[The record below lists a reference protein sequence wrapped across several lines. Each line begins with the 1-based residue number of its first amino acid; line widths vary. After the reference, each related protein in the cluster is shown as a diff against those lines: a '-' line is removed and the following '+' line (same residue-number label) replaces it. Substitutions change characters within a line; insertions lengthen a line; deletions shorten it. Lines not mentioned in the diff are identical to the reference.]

1 MPIQLKPVSDS
12 NRDKCILLKVRKE
25 QEPYIATNECS
36 LNEADHCAVA
46 RPFAIYADD
55 RMIGFTMFAFD
66 EAYEDPNDRY
76 WLWRFMID
84 QEFQW
89 KGYGR
94 LALTEI
100 ITYFKEHGADHI
112 KLSTKA
118 SNQRAISLYKN
129 FGFEE
134 TGEMNG
140 AETVFYLKL

>member
-1 MPIQLKPVSDS
+1 MYVQLKPISEAD
-12 NRDKCILLKVRKE
+12 RDRCILLKVRKE
-25 QEPYIATNECS
+25 QEPYIATNERS
-36 LNEADHCAVA
+36 LIEADHCAAA
-46 RPFAIYADD
+46 RPFSIYAGD
-55 RMIGFTMFAFD
+55 RMVGFTMFAFD
-66 EAYEDPNDRY
+66 EAYADPNDRY

-84 QEFQW
+84 QEFQG
-89 KGYGR
+89 KGYGQ

-129 FGFEE
+129 FGFEK

-140 AETVFYLKL
+140 VETVFYLKL